1 MLLRWKSASLRSQLV
16 AIIMGL
22 LLLALAATG
31 AGTLTLVKSYLQ
43 GQVDDKLKAAV
54 ALAQDQ
60 QSFDKL
66 AQPNPST
73 PTDTAVP
80 TDYSL
85 TLYVP
90 GLEPYPFGGSQSDR
104 PAIANI
110 TAAEAKLRGNSP
122 FQVKGTAGTNWRVVA
137 IGVTANGQNGVV
149 IIGLPLTPVDKVME
163 HAVLVVVGVGLLTL
177 VLAFFIAT
185 WTVARSF
192 RPLAKVEKTAAAIAA
207 GDLSRRV
214 EVDNPHTEVGRLGG
228 SLNAMLAHI
237 EASFAARAASEGRMR
252 RFAAD
257 ASHELRTPLVTIR
270 GFSELY
276 RHGALA
282 TKEDVAMAMGRIESE
297 AKRMGSMVEDL
308 LMLARLDEQR
318 PLQLKPV
325 DLQLLAHDAV
335 VDTKASSG
343 DRTIRLTG
351 LDDASPT
358 AAPVQGDEAKLRQVI
373 GNLVGN
379 ALRYTPEGSP
389 IELAVGVRNTP
400 SGSVSVIEIR
410 DHGPGIP
417 ETETNKIF
425 ERFYRADTSRTRE
438 TGGSGLGLAIV
449 AAIVGS
455 HGGTVQVAET
465 DGGGATLVVSLPFHQ
480 ESAELLS
487 T

>member
-1 MLLRWKSASLRSQLV
+1 LLQRWKSASLRSQLV
-16 AIIMGL
+16 AIIMCL

-54 ALAQDQ
+54 ALAQDR
-60 QSFDKL
+60 QSFDRL
-66 AQPNPST
+66 TEPNSAAPA
-73 PTDTAVP
+73 DTAVP

-90 GLEPYPFGGSQSDR
+90 DLAPYPFGGSQSDR
-104 PAIANI
+104 PAISNI
-110 TAAEAKLRGNSP
+110 TPLEAKQRGNAP

-137 IGVTANGQNGVV
+137 VGVVANGQNGVV

-276 RHGALA
+276 RHGALS
-282 TKEDVAMAMGRIESE
+282 TEEDVAMAMGRIESE

-308 LMLARLDEQR
+308 LLLARLDEQR

-343 DRTIRLTG
+343 DRTITLTG
-351 LDDASPT
+351 LDGGSPE

-389 IELAVGVRNTP
+389 IELAVGVRDTP
-400 SGSVSVIEIR
+400 AGRDSVIEIR

-417 ETETNKIF
+417 EAETNKIF

-455 HGGTVQVAET
+455 HSGSVQVRET
-465 DGGGATLVVSLPFHQ
+465 DGGGATLVVRLPFH
-480 ESAELLS
+480 EEPAEVPGR
-487 T
+487 